1 VIRID
6 PESRIPIYAQIV
18 EQIKAQITVGQFTPG
33 DQLPTLRQL
42 ATDLRVNF
50 NTVARAYMELE
61 RKELIST
68 QRGRGTFIADN
79 FEEQALAEMRNE
91 KMELVI
97 GTVLEEL
104 YNLGYSHQE
113 VEQTF
118 RQKLKETYNE

>member
-1 VIRID
+1 MIRID
-6 PESRIPIYAQIV
+6 PESRVPIYAQIV
-18 EQIKAQITVGQFTPG
+18 EQIETQIAVGQLSPG
-33 DQLPTLRQL
+33 DQLPTIRQL

-50 NTVARAYMELE
+50 NTVARAYLELE

-79 FEEQALAEMRNE
+79 FEEQALVEMRNE

-118 RQKLKETYNE
+118 RQKLEKTYNE